1 MTLTD
6 RSTPV
11 DAPSCSTTA
20 KNTAVYVTGLPSDTT
35 MDELFDHFSKAGVI
49 MDDLIRGGPRIKIYY
64 KQREEGRD
72 TTDSR
77 VVLEDESGG
86 KEALATGEGEEE
98 EQSGDALVVY
108 LREES
113 VHLACTILDESQ
125 LRPGVFIRVQG
136 AQPQTVKTGEAGDNT
151 VIGGG
156 VKREGKIDKETWKR
170 QMMLMKKK
178 LAWFDEEEEE
188 VGRLAAVTASKDK
201 TSRVVILRNVYDKQR
216 LIENPA
222 LLLELKQDLVE
233 ECSKRIGAVTVQ
245 VLDDYE
251 DGRCSLK
258 FKEQAQADACI
269 RLMNGRRYE
278 GRKLVAESYDGSF
291 PLTLGSKNR
300 NDADAEAR
308 LERFGQWL
316 EEQEESTDNSDF
328 EHEPEKDEMVS
339 PKRTRRE

>member
-1 MTLTD
+1 M
-6 RSTPV
+6 V
-11 DAPSCSTTA
+11 
-20 KNTAVYVTGLPSDTT
+20 
-35 MDELFDHFSKAGVI
+35 SK
-49 MDDLIRGGPRIKIYY
+49 K
-64 KQREEGRD
+64 
-72 TTDSR
+72 
-77 VVLEDESGG
+77 
-86 KEALATGEGEEE
+86 
-98 EQSGDALVVY
+98 
-108 LREES
+108 
-113 VHLACTILDESQ
+113 
-125 LRPGVFIRVQG
+125 
-136 AQPQTVKTGEAGDNT
+136 
-151 VIGGG
+151 
-156 VKREGKIDKETWKR
+156 EGKIDRETWKR

-216 LIENPA
+216 LIEDPA

-245 VLDDYE
+245 VLDDYD

-269 RLMNGRRYE
+269 KLMNGRRYE

-328 EHEPEKDEMVS
+328 DHEPEKDEMVS